1 MVAGHNPIPP
11 MVPVRIVAAHE
22 LVVDQIRTAIT
33 LGRYGPGDCLPPERA
48 LAEFLNV
55 SRTTV
60 RGAIAILADE
70 GLLEV
75 KRGRG
80 GGLFVR
86 QTAAT
91 HTQTSRAFQQNR
103 ERIRQVFEFRITVES
118 ACAALA
124 AERRTQSDLREMN
137 RLLKAMTALKGPAN
151 EVPSHPADTARVH
164 SLDTDFHLAIAKAAR
179 NQWLLDAVLKGR
191 VEMFRP
197 VGALFNVLDVTGDY
211 LHDEIVRAIELQEPD
226 RASLYMAEHIDTT
239 GHIVESWVSTPD
251 RRTSKTRTRT

>member
-1 MVAGHNPIPP
+1 MVTVHNPTPG
-11 MVPVRIVAAHE
+11 MAPVRIVAAHE
-22 LVVDQIRTAIT
+22 LVLEQIRTAIM
-33 LGRYGPGDCLPPERA
+33 LGRYRPGDCLPPERA

-70 GLLEV
+70 GILEI

-86 QTAAT
+86 ETAAT
-91 HTQTSRAFQQNR
+91 NTQTRRAFQQNR
-103 ERIRQVFEFRITVES
+103 EQIRQVFEFRITVES

-137 RLLKAMTALKGPAN
+137 RLLKAMTTLKGPNN
-151 EVPSHPADTARVH
+151 EVPTHPADTAHFH

-179 NQWLLDAVLKGR
+179 NRWLQDAVLKGR

-211 LHDEIVRAIELQEPD
+211 LHDQIVEAIERQEPD
-226 RASLYMAEHIDTT
+226 KASRYMAEHIDTT
-239 GHIVESWVSTPD
+239 RHIVESWISTPD
-251 RRTSKTRTRT
+251 PRTVTARTRT

>member
-1 MVAGHNPIPP
+1 MVADHDPTPG
-11 MVPVRIVAAHE
+11 MAPVRIVAAHE
-22 LVVDQIRTAIT
+22 LVLEQIRTAIM
-33 LGRYGPGDCLPPERA
+33 LGRYRPGDCLPPERA

-70 GLLEV
+70 GLLEI

-86 QTAAT
+86 GTAAT
-91 HTQTSRAFQQNR
+91 GAQTRRAFQQNR
-103 ERIRQVFEFRITVES
+103 EQIRQVFEFRITVES

-124 AERRTQSDLREMN
+124 AERRTQSDLREMH
-137 RLLKAMTALKGPAN
+137 RLLKAMTSLKGPNN
-151 EVPSHPADTARVH
+151 EVPSHPADTAHFH

-179 NQWLLDAVLKGR
+179 NQWLQDAVLKGR

-197 VGALFNVLDVTGDY
+197 VGSLFNVLDVTGDY
-211 LHDEIVRAIELQEPD
+211 LHDRIVEAIERQELD
-226 RASLYMAEHIDTT
+226 KASRYMAEHIDTT
-239 GHIVESWVSTPD
+239 GHIVESWVTTPAAKAAAT
-251 RRTSKTRTRT
+251 RKRT